1 MAVARGPARKP
12 ARRPA
17 ASHPA
22 PTARALRGLS
32 ARLAAAR
39 EEERTRLSRALHDE
53 LGQMLT
59 SLKLD
64 LAWLAN
70 ELTQRPSTS
79 SGRSR
84 STISG
89 LGPEAG
95 PEPVHAGLSASPA
108 QAALPL
114 SVINRLQTVVGTVDV
129 TLATVRRIS
138 RDLRPPVLDHLGLAE
153 AIRWEATVFEART
166 GIRCRVNAAD
176 APGILDEAATVLFR
190 ILQEA
195 LTNVTRHSHA
205 GAVRIEL
212 RARGRWIELVVRDNG
227 RGISASQVRDARSLG
242 LLGMRERAL
251 GAGGELLVRGAS
263 GRGTTVT
270 ARVPRHTSGATRTRS
285 RA

>member
-12 ARRPA
+12 ARRQA
-17 ASHPA
+17 AAHPA

-39 EEERTRLSRALHDE
+39 EEERTRLSRTLHDE

-64 LAWLAN
+64 LMWLAN
-70 ELTQRPSTS
+70 ELTRSATDPMAA
-79 SGRSR
+79 SGNS
-84 STISG
+84 
-89 LGPEAG
+89 
-95 PEPVHAGLSASPA
+95 A
-108 QAALPL
+108 QAPPL
-114 SVINRLQTVVGTVDV
+114 AVVNRLQAVVGLVDV
-129 TLATVRRIS
+129 ALGTVRRVS

-166 GIRCRVNAAD
+166 GIRCRVTAAD
-176 APGILDEAATVLFR
+176 SVRIAGDGATVLFR

-205 GAVRIEL
+205 GAVRIDVRE
-212 RARGRWIELVVRDNG
+212 RGRWVELLVRDNG
-227 RGISASQVRDARSLG
+227 RGISASQVRDAGSLG

-251 GAGGELLVRGAS
+251 GVGGELLVRGAS

-270 ARVPRHTSGATRTRS
+270 ARVPRHTGGTTRTRS

>member
-1 MAVARGPARKP
+1 M
-12 ARRPA
+12 
-17 ASHPA
+17 
-22 PTARALRGLS
+22 
-32 ARLAAAR
+32 
-39 EEERTRLSRALHDE
+39 LHDE

-70 ELTQRPSTS
+70 ELTPRLSMSSECDTKAGSGTGSVAGSEPAHAGST
-79 SGRSR
+79 
-84 STISG
+84 
-89 LGPEAG
+89 AG
-95 PEPVHAGLSASPA
+95 PRRGAPPL
-108 QAALPL
+108 AL
-114 SVINRLQTVVGTVDV
+114 IDRLQAVVGNVDL

-166 GIRCRVNAAD
+166 GIRCRANAAD
-176 APGILDEAATVLFR
+176 TVWISNEAATVLFR

-212 RARGRWIELVVRDNG
+212 RERGRWIELVVRDNG
-227 RGISASQVRDARSLG
+227 RGITASQVRGAGSLG

-251 GAGGELLVRGAS
+251 GVGGELLVRGAS

-270 ARVPRHTSGATRTRS
+270 ARVPRPMGGTTRTRS

>member
-1 MAVARGPARKP
+1 MAVAHPPARKP

-39 EEERTRLSRALHDE
+39 EEERTRLSRTLHDE

-64 LAWLAN
+64 LVWLAG
-70 ELTQRPSTS
+70 ELTQGPATG
-79 SGRSR
+79 SGQ
-84 STISG
+84 
-89 LGPEAG
+89 GPAEGAPQVEAPAG
-95 PEPVHAGLSASPA
+95 AHAGQGRP
-108 QAALPL
+108 PL
-114 SVINRLQTVVGTVDV
+114 AVINRLQAVVGLVDV

-166 GIRCRVNAAD
+166 GIRCRVNVSGCES
-176 APGILDEAATVLFR
+176 PGQKDRATVLFR

-205 GAVRIEL
+205 GAVRIDL
-212 RARGRWIELVVRDNG
+212 RERGRWIELVVRDNG
-227 RGISASQVRDARSLG
+227 CGISANQVRDAGSLG

-251 GAGGELLVRGAS
+251 GAGGELTVRGAP

-270 ARVPRHTSGATRTRS
+270 ARVPRETTRTGS